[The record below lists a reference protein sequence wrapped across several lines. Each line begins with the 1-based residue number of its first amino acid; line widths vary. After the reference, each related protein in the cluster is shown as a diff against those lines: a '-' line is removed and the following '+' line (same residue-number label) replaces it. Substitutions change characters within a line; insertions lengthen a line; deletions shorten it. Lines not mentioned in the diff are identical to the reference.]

1 MENDF
6 YEFFSGVFFF
16 NKKKGNQAKLLYL
29 NTCMHSKMWY
39 VKHVI

>member
-16 NKKKGNQAKLLYL
+16 NKKKGESSQITLFKYMYAQQN
-29 NTCMHSKMWY
+29 
-39 VKHVI
+39 VIR